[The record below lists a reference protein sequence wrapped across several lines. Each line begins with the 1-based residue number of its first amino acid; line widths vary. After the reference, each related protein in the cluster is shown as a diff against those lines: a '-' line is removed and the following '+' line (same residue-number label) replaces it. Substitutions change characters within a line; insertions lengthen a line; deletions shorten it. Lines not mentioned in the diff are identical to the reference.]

1 MVPQRKLY
9 SPHNHNHIRPH
20 PNTYEEGYESYS
32 ITTGPS
38 EVTFDAPDRPGY
50 QLYRAGGLIVLHTAI
65 SLVAVLPI
73 GMAQVSL
80 LILTAEVVTTL
91 RKGRRLVFSNLGAVI
106 LFARLYL

>member
-1 MVPQRKLY
+1 LVPQRKLY

-32 ITTGPS
+32 IATGPS

-65 SLVAVLPI
+65 GLVAVLPM
-73 GMAQVSL
+73 GMAQVSS

-91 RKGRRLVFSNLGAVI
+91 RKERRLVISNLGAVI
-106 LFARLYL
+106 LFACLYL